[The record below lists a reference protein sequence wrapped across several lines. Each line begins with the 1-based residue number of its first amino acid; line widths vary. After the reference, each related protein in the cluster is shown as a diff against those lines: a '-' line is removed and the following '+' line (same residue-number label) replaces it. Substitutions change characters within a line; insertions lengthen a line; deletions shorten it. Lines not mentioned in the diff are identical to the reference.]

1 MEVHRK
7 THDDAKIFVCDK
19 CDFSCGDGLEL
30 EEHKETCVQLIC
42 SLCADVF
49 MDQVSLEE
57 HERSHGG
64 GVDEAVIKRDS
75 YFDGDDDDV
84 DSDFETL
91 KEISKNSRNKDKV
104 GEFSHF
110 VTNYLSK

>member
-1 MEVHRK
+1 MEVHRQ

-49 MDQVSLEE
+49 IDQVSLEE

-64 GVDEAVIKRDS
+64 GDEVAIKRDR
-75 YFDGDDDDV
+75 YYDGDDDDV
-84 DSDFETL
+84 ESDFETL
-91 KEISKNSRNKDKV
+91 KELSKNSRNKDEV
-104 GEFSHF
+104 GLFSCF
-110 VTNYLSK
+110 VTIY